1 MRIVLQRV
9 KSASVAIEGSVVG
22 EIEQGFLL
30 LVGVGP
36 NDTRDDASYLARKIA
51 GMRIFSDENGKM
63 NLSIDQVGGKILSV
77 SQFTLFADTKKG
89 NRPSFI
95 DAAKPDLAKDLYLK
109 FIEEL
114 KSFGIET
121 QEGEF
126 GADMKVELLNDGPV
140 TIIIDTR
147 DANIK

>member
-36 NDTRDDASYLARKIA
+36 NDTRDYASYLARKIA

-89 NRPSFI
+89 NRPSFTG
-95 DAAKPDLAKDLYLK
+95 AASPEAANKLY
-109 FIEEL
+109 EEFNEIL
-114 KSFGIET
+114 RTEYGLIVET
-121 QEGEF
+121 GEF
-126 GADMKVELLNDGPV
+126 GADMQVSLVNDGPV
-140 TIIIDTR
+140 TILLDTK
-147 DANIK
+147 NQ